1 MQIDTYTKVVLT
13 VIAIGVGLLVFD
25 QKPVKDAQAA
35 NASGDY
41 MLSQIEGSLGVWHM
55 NSRVIRF
62 CLKTLGS
69 HTIAHSCTP
78 WK

>member
-55 NSRVIRF
+55 DGNRVRY
-62 CLKTLGS
+62 CYQNN
-69 HTIAHSCTP
+69 CNP